1 VLRFPLFKQVLV
13 HGTVVVAGIVVA
25 EIVVVGGT
33 VVVDALTSAV
43 LALHELVSQKV

>member
-1 VLRFPLFKQVLV
+1 M

-25 EIVVVGGT
+25 EIVVVGTVVVVGGT